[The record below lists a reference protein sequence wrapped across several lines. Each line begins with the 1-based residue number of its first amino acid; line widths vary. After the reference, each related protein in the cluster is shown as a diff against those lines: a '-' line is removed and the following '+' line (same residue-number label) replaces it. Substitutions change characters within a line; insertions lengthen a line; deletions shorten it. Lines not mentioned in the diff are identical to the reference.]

1 MVIEEVVNISTE
13 VLSSAIL
20 EVGKVALWMQAI
32 GILLVLWISFYIIM
46 FFQDRKKLKKIDSI
60 KKDVIRIEKKLDK
73 LSKRN

>member
-60 KKDVIRIEKKLDK
+60 KKDVIRIEKKI
-73 LSKRN
+73 R